1 MTSIQEQNRE
11 VLAAVRLRRDDLYE
25 AIIGLERALATPS
38 GGAPE
43 AWATMLGPPVAR
55 LEQVLDAHVHG
66 TEGEDG
72 LFVQLREEA
81 PRLLPAVERL
91 QGEHSE
97 LMGASQALA
106 TKLLAVRAARDV
118 DDVRD
123 VALDLMRRLLEHR
136 HRGSELL
143 FDAYQVDVA
152 SGD

>member
-1 MTSIQEQNRE
+1 MNTVQQRNRE

-25 AIIGLERALATPS
+25 AIIGLERALGTPS
-38 GGAPE
+38 GGAAV
-43 AWATMLGPPVAR
+43 AWAVMLEPSVAH

-72 LFVQLREEA
+72 LFEQLREEA

-91 QGEHSE
+91 QAEHGG
-97 LMGASQALA
+97 LVAAGHVLAAKLA
-106 TKLLAVRAARDV
+106 TVHDTADV

-123 VALDLMRRLLEHR
+123 EALDLMRRLLEHR
-136 HRGSELL
+136 HRGAELL